1 MQTPFGL
8 IRLLA
13 QPASDVW
20 HARTSVELSAVEP
33 RCTAT
38 VRLNAAGL
46 RSGDIAGLALFSA
59 MALAPDHRGSGLS
72 DANAAF
78 GAHFTGRTTRPCAWL
93 GVERGRDGFTL
104 IQFVEHGGRTD
115 RVPLSDRPVWLRA
128 ECDFVRNRVGFC
140 CSADGTAYAGIGEPH
155 PMGDRPG
162 AALVMWCSLFSR
174 AARGHAEG
182 GHADFDSLLLTTQ
195 RARRQARKR

>member
-20 HARTSVELSAVEP
+20 HARTSVELCAVEP
-33 RCTAT
+33 RSTAT

-59 MALAPDHRGSGLS
+59 MAIAPDHRGSGLS
-72 DANAAF
+72 EARAAF
-78 GAHFTGRTTRPCAWL
+78 STHFAGRTTRPCAWL

-104 IQFVEHGGRTD
+104 IQFVEHSGQTGPI
-115 RVPLSDRPVWLRA
+115 PLSDRPVWLRA
-128 ECDFVRNRVGFC
+128 ECDFVRNRVGFRY
-140 CSADGTAYAGIGEPH
+140 STDRTAFASIGEPH
-155 PMGDRPG
+155 PMSDRPG
-162 AALVMWCSLFSR
+162 AALVMWCSLFAR
-174 AARGHAEG
+174 AAAGHAEG
-182 GHADFDSLLLTTQ
+182 GHADFDSLLLTTE
-195 RARRQARKR
+195 RAGRQAKRR